1 MRSIKV
7 DQYEFEN
14 SGSEESLEIDLS
26 QKSQFPHPEVRA
38 FVGSTV
44 GVAAASSLG
53 ESAHFFQ
60 SANRWQVSEYLKR
73 FAGIDVPVHSD
84 WPTYELEKE
93 SWDRVHLVICAPGV
107 FIRYQWST
115 SA

>member
-1 MRSIKV
+1 VRSIKV
-7 DQYEFEN
+7 DQYEFED

-26 QKSQFPHPEVRA
+26 RKSKFPHPEVKA
-38 FVGSTV
+38 FIGSAIGVG
-44 GVAAASSLG
+44 AASSLA
-53 ESAHFFQ
+53 SPSPFYRNAHR
-60 SANRWQVSEYLKR
+60 SQVSEYLKQ
-73 FAGIDVPVHSD
+73 FAGVDVPVHCD

-93 SWDRVHLVICAPGV
+93 SWDQVHLVICAPGV